1 MMDLWQCQRE
11 MMELYQTS
19 SNKLNSYITDH
30 LLPNE
35 VFRKNVQDAVDRIC
49 SFLKEKCSM
58 NARVIKTV
66 KGGSAGKGTTLY
78 ENSDVD
84 LVIFLD
90 CFDSYAEQAQTRDSV
105 IKIIEQNLEHCR
117 RSLAF
122 QVDISPPRSKGELR
136 RSLSLTIQSK
146 KKNEAVEVDVL
157 PAFDV
162 LGQITDTYK
171 PHPKVYIDLIHA
183 GGKPGEFNT
192 SFTELQRNFIK
203 RCPAKCKDL
212 LRLVKHWYKMYKKC
226 LRETYQSSVPLPS
239 KFALELLTI
248 YAWEEGTG
256 KAEQFNT
263 AEGFYTVMMLLV
275 QYQHLCIYWTEYY
288 SLEVPTVGEYVKK
301 QLRGTRPVIMDPA
314 DPTGNVARGKGWNL
328 LAEEALKCLS
338 MPCCMKG
345 GEPVGSWLV
354 QPAKPFDDPGFCIII

>member
-1 MMDLWQCQRE
+1 MMDLWQCQAE
-11 MMELYQTS
+11 LVELYQTPS
-19 SNKLNSYITDH
+19 HKLNSYITEH

-35 VFRKNVQDAVDRIC
+35 VFRRNAQDAVDRIC

-90 CFDSYAEQAQTRDSV
+90 CFDSYSEQAQTRDSV
-105 IKIIEQNLEHCR
+105 IRIIEQNLERCR

-122 QVDISPPRSKGELR
+122 QVDILPPRSKGELR
-136 RSLSLTIQSK
+136 RSLSLTIQSRR
-146 KKNEAVEVDVL
+146 KNEAVEVDVL

-162 LGQITDTYK
+162 LGQITDTFK
-171 PHPKVYIDLIHA
+171 PPPRVYIDLIYA

-212 LRLVKHWYKMYKKC
+212 LRLVKQWYKVYKKC
-226 LRETYQSSVPLPS
+226 LREMYQPTVSLPS

-248 YAWEEGTG
+248 YAWEQGTG
-256 KAEQFNT
+256 RAQQFNT
-263 AEGFYTVMMLLV
+263 AEGFCTVMKLLV
-275 QYQHLCIYWTEYY
+275 QYQDLCIYWTEYY
-288 SLEVPTVGEYVKK
+288 NFDEPIIAEYVKN

-314 DPTGNVARGKGWNL
+314 DPTGNVAWGKGWDL
-328 LAEEALKCLS
+328 LAKEAYNCLS

-345 GEPVGSWLV
+345 SEPVDSWPV
-354 QPAKPFDDPGFCIII
+354 QPAKPFDDPRFCIII